1 MTALDFPL
9 NPSVG
14 QTFGRWQWDG
24 VKWISVGG
32 SGGGGGVAA
41 PVAMFARTDDTTI
54 QTGVWTTLP
63 WNNPEYE
70 SGGWVRSPDLAGFVV
85 PEDGFYNVSLGIA
98 NGDDNVARI
107 ILSIDGANTPG
118 WLYEMT
124 ATQCGGA
131 SRVVRY
137 TKDQVITPYTYNR
150 GVPTGYA
157 LTLSVSKI
165 SEGGPP
171 GPQGPPGP
179 AGTPVLP
186 TLLGSVQDTT
196 LHDTGGSDWVSHPR
210 LAMDELPFKAGRTYE
225 FCHSGMYY
233 IDGAAA
239 GIVGIRFMLWD
250 GATWTDPGIRGNLW
264 MPGSGNAVHTS
275 LSAFWTPTVDAN
287 LTVYTQHSEGIGG
300 MPTIHCYG
308 NLVFPQR
315 SWVKDIT

>member
-1 MTALDFPL
+1 VRLAA
-9 NPSVG
+9 
-14 QTFGRWQWDG
+14 
-24 VKWISVGG
+24 GG
-32 SGGGGGVAA
+32 
-41 PVAMFARTDDTTI
+41 
-54 QTGVWTTLP
+54 
-63 WNNPEYE
+63 E
-70 SGGWVRSPDLAGFVV
+70 VRP
-85 PEDGFYNVSLGIA
+85 FY
-98 NGDDNVARI
+98 
-107 ILSIDGANTPG
+107 
-118 WLYEMT
+118 
-124 ATQCGGA
+124 
-131 SRVVRY
+131 
-137 TKDQVITPYTYNR
+137 YNR
-150 GVPTGYA
+150 GPAITGGF
-157 LTLSVSKI
+157 TLSVVKI
-165 SEGGPP
+165 PEGGPP

-250 GATWTDPGIRGNLW
+250 GATWTDPGVRGNLW